1 MSRVDVVT
9 PAPVVTG
16 GVASRAWHAVLAA
29 VVTASMV
36 VQIVLI
42 VHGGTDVNTVTS
54 EGNVGVLVRLVR
66 LFSYFTIQSN
76 LLVLALAVSLV
87 LNPARDGRLWRVV
100 SADALLGIAVTG
112 LVFGTVLA
120 RLVHPTGIAAW
131 VNAGFHYFSPAATVL
146 GWLLFGPR
154 PRMDWATIG
163 WLFAWPVLWI
173 AYTFAHGAA
182 TGWYPYPFLDAHVHG
197 YAIAVRNT
205 AAVLVIAVV
214 LVGIFRLIDKHLP
227 AISRY

>member
-1 MSRVDVVT
+1 VDAVAGA
-9 PAPVVTG
+9 PAATRG
-16 GVASRAWHAVLAA
+16 SASRAWHAVLALVIA
-29 VVTASMV
+29 ACMVT
-36 VQIVLI
+36 QIVLI

-54 EGNVGVLVRLVR
+54 ENNAGLLIRLVR

-76 LLVLALAVSLV
+76 LFVLALAVSLV
-87 LNPARDGRLWRVV
+87 INPARDGRLWRVV
-100 SADALLGIAVTG
+100 SADALLAIAITG

-154 PRMDWATIG
+154 PRFDWATIG
-163 WLFAWPVLWI
+163 WMFAWPLLWI
-173 AYTFAHGAA
+173 VYTFAVGAG
-182 TGWYPYPFLDAHVHG
+182 TGWWPYPFLDAHLHG
-197 YAIAVRNT
+197 YAIAIRNT

-214 LVGIFRLIDKHLP
+214 LIAIFREIDKRLP
-227 AISRY
+227 VITR

>member
-9 PAPVVTG
+9 PAPVMAG

-29 VVTASMV
+29 VITAAMV

-54 EGNVGVLVRLVR
+54 EGNVGLLVRLVR

-87 LNPARDGRLWRVV
+87 LNPVRDGRLWRVV
-100 SADALLGIAVTG
+100 SADALLGIAITG

-120 RLVHPTGIAAW
+120 RLVHPTGIAVW
-131 VNAGFHYFSPAATVL
+131 VNAAFHYFSPAATVI

-154 PRMDWATIG
+154 PRFDWATIG
-163 WLFAWPVLWI
+163 WMFGWPLLWI

-182 TGWYPYPFLDAHVHG
+182 TGWYPYPFMDVHLHG
-197 YAIAVRNT
+197 YAIAIRNT
-205 AAVLVIAVV
+205 AAVFVIA
-214 LVGIFRLIDKHLP
+214 LILIAIFRVIDKRLRC
-227 AISRY
+227 ITR

>member
-1 MSRVDVVT
+1 MSRVDVAT
-9 PAPVVTG
+9 PAPVVAD
-16 GVASRAWHAVLAA
+16 GVVSRAWHAVLAA
-29 VVTASMV
+29 VITAAIV

-54 EGNVGVLVRLVR
+54 EGNVGLLVRLVR

-76 LLVLALAVSLV
+76 LLVLVLAVSLV

-100 SADALLGIAVTG
+100 SADALLGIAITG

-154 PRMDWATIG
+154 PSAGCSSGRCCGSPTPSPTAPRPAGTR
-163 WLFAWPVLWI
+163 
-173 AYTFAHGAA
+173 TRSSTCTCTA
-182 TGWYPYPFLDAHVHG
+182 TGSPS
-197 YAIAVRNT
+197 
-205 AAVLVIAVV
+205 VI
-214 LVGIFRLIDKHLP
+214 P
-227 AISRY
+227 PWCS